1 MTYCTL
7 TLFFISKGLKDMG
20 KEGDKLHFLFTTQQ
34 FKRRIK
40 MIADHFMIVYMRCP
54 MDTTS
59 ISFNPKHPQAI

>member
-1 MTYCTL
+1 
-7 TLFFISKGLKDMG
+7 MG